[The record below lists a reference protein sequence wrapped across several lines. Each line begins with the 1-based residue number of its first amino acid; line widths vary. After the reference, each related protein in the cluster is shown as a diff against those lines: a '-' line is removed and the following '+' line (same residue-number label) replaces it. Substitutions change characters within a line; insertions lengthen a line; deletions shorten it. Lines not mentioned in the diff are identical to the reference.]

1 MLRYGGHPRNEA
13 VKAPRLT
20 NGRSENKRFASV
32 KVQSSKFKVE
42 GAMYRFK
49 QLISFKFC
57 LRNYNSHVG

>member
-32 KVQSSKFKVE
+32 RVQSRGRDVSFQ
-42 GAMYRFK
+42 ATH
-49 QLISFKFC
+49 QL
-57 LRNYNSHVG
+57 